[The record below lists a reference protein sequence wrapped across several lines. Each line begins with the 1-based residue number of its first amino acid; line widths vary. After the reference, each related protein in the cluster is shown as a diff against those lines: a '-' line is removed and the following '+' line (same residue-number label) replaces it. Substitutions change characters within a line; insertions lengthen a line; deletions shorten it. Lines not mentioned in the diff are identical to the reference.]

1 MKNYDLLKPYYLNK
15 FKKVFFYNSLTR
27 NDLFNIKK
35 IIEIEKTQG
44 VNLDDVEWL
53 YSANDDYY
61 LIGIHNNKI
70 VTYTS
75 DGDYEELTNDFSL
88 LPFIFMWFRDSYS
101 NIQEFKNQ
109 LTENPEL
116 NNYFQALVEYA
127 QWCKEQGIIIPYEH
141 LKWLE

>member
-1 MKNYDLLKPYYLNK
+1 
-15 FKKVFFYNSLTR
+15 
-27 NDLFNIKK
+27 
-35 IIEIEKTQG
+35 
-44 VNLDDVEWL
+44 
-53 YSANDDYY
+53 
-61 LIGIHNNKI
+61 
-70 VTYTS
+70 
-75 DGDYEELTNDFSL
+75 
-88 LPFIFMWFRDSYS
+88 MWFRDSYS